1 VSYQIRKEKY
11 PTAGWWFSLGTPVSC
26 TNKTDCHDITEILL
40 KMALTTITLTL
51 QTSNFIAHKMTT
63 NYLLFYWLEVQITIF
78 TNLIN
83 YLSQPFEVCGNLL

>member
-1 VSYQIRKEKY
+1 
-11 PTAGWWFSLGTPVSC
+11 
-26 TNKTDCHDITEILL
+26 
-40 KMALTTITLTL
+40 
-51 QTSNFIAHKMTT
+51 MTT